1 MPTLLISQDH
11 VEYAAANVWQRSDTL
26 RAIATYLGEN
36 SHSMVVAIRSDTL
49 KWVIAF
55 CDTFPDP
62 IPVTM
67 GTPLPDKV
75 KNFFN
80 HLEHPLK
87 LDLMTA
93 ALYLGIPD
101 LKNAIT
107 HAIAT
112 TTTGAVND
120 FPEPPTR
127 TLRSHTKKK
136 TNQPKKKYPHKPAP
150 CRSLK
155 YQLFTMANVWQPAR
169 TVWRII
175 NTRCR
180 RRTGVRG
187 ANERAIFASRSI
199 FWRWSTRW

>member
-36 SHSMVVAIRSDTL
+36 SHAMVVAIHSDTL

-55 CDTFPDP
+55 CDTFP
-62 IPVTM
+62 VTV
-67 GTPLPDKV
+67 GTPLPNKV

-101 LKNAIT
+101 LKNAIA

-120 FPEPPTR
+120 VPEPPTR

-136 TNQPKKKYPHKPAP
+136 TNQP
-150 CRSLK
+150 
-155 YQLFTMANVWQPAR
+155 F
-169 TVWRII
+169 
-175 NTRCR
+175 
-180 RRTGVRG
+180 
-187 ANERAIFASRSI
+187 
-199 FWRWSTRW
+199 